1 MKMQENNLIW
11 NCIKKSKI
19 SRNIFNQRSK
29 RYILWKLWS
38 IDEGIWKF
46 FKEMKKKYYL
56 IGKIN
61 VVKISILLKAV
72 YRCNAS
78 GAGKATVTCLSMNW
92 EHVLVAYT
100 K

>member
-1 MKMQENNLIW
+1 MYSENYEALMKEFENFS
-11 NCIKKSKI
+11 KK
-19 SRNIFNQRSK
+19 
-29 RYILWKLWS
+29 W
-38 IDEGIWKF
+38 
-46 FKEMKKKYYL
+46 KKKYYL

-92 EHVLVAYT
+92 EHFLVAYT

>member
-1 MKMQENNLIW
+1 MRMQENNLIW

-46 FKEMKKKYYL
+46 FKEMKKNTFWLEKL
-56 IGKIN
+56 M
-61 VVKISILLKAV
+61 LLKYPYSSKLSTDVMQVVLGKPQLHV
-72 YRCNAS
+72 YQW
-78 GAGKATVTCLSMNW
+78 V
-92 EHVLVAYT
+92 
-100 K
+100 

>member
-1 MKMQENNLIW
+1 
-11 NCIKKSKI
+11 
-19 SRNIFNQRSK
+19 
-29 RYILWKLWS
+29 
-38 IDEGIWKF
+38 
-46 FKEMKKKYYL
+46 MKKKYLL

-78 GAGKATVTCLSMNW
+78 GTGKATVTCLSMSL
-92 EHVLVAYT
+92 EHFLVAYT